1 MSFKRPS
8 IEQIITIVKNNK
20 IYQENLENHFIT
32 DTDFDKYD
40 KIYELGED
48 FYRFINFRELNLWFK
63 DLYFSKGG
71 NDFIFDKKK
80 VKFNN
85 NDFIKLKNNI
95 KIENIKSEEN
105 KLDFQLF
112 LQKYENEIKNNK
124 NVTLFYECVIDFNN
138 IIQY

>member
-20 IYQENLENHFIT
+20 IYQENLEHHFKT

-63 DLYFSKGG
+63 KLYFSKGG

-85 NDFIKLKNNI
+85 NDFIKLKNNF

-105 KLDFQLF
+105 KFEFKELNSESEMLS
-112 LQKYENEIKNNK
+112 LESIKSK
-124 NVTLFYECVIDFNN
+124 LKR
-138 IIQY
+138 

>member
-1 MSFKRPS
+1 MSLKRPS
-8 IEQIITIVKNNK
+8 IEQIITIVKNKK

-63 DLYFSKGG
+63 ELYFSKGG
-71 NDFIFDKKK
+71 NDLIFDKKK

-85 NDFIKLKNNI
+85 NDFIKLKNNF